1 MILVILG
8 VVLLLGIIGIFLY
21 NSSWVKS
28 EGLSITIGVAG
39 GIFMAL
45 AIVGIIVSTGIF
57 CVNYIGVEGDIA
69 EYQTHYDSLKFQIEH
84 NLYKDDIT
92 KVSIRELVKE
102 IQHWNCDLAEKKINQ
117 YNTWIGIFIPDI
129 YDQFE
134 FISLDDLIDFPEVEN
149 ETVLPRRITGA
160 V

>member
-8 VVLLLGIIGIFLY
+8 IVLLLGIIGIFLY

-28 EGLSITIGVAG
+28 EGLSVTIGVAG

-45 AIVGIIVSTGIF
+45 AIIGIIVSIGIF

-69 EYQTHYDSLKFQIEH
+69 EYQARYDSLIFQVEN
-84 NLYKDDIT
+84 NLYKYDVTEASTRD
-92 KVSIRELVKE
+92 LVKE
-102 IQHWNCDLAEKKINQ
+102 VQKWNCDLAEKKVNQ

-134 FISLDDLIDFPEVEN
+134 FISLDALIESVEVEN
-149 ETVLPRRITGA
+149 EPVLPRRVAQA

>member
-8 VVLLLGIIGIFLY
+8 IILLLGIIGIFLY
-21 NSSWVKS
+21 NSPRVES
-28 EGLSITIGVAG
+28 EVFSIITGVAG
-39 GIFMAL
+39 GVFMAL
-45 AIVGIIVSTGIF
+45 AIVGIIVSTCIF

-69 EYQTHYDSLKFQIEH
+69 EYQAHYDSLIFQVKN
-84 NLYKDDIT
+84 NLYKYDVTEASTRD
-92 KVSIRELVKE
+92 LVKE
-102 IQHWNCDLAEKKINQ
+102 VQKWNCDLAEKKANQ

-134 FISLDDLIDFPEVEN
+134 FISLDDLIDSSEVEN
-149 ETVLPRRITGA
+149 ETVLPRRITGT